1 MRGEGE
7 KAFCAGGDVKSM
19 YHAIKEKGPTIGIGL
34 RGEPSADFFRD
45 EYEMNYL
52 LANSPIPQISFWDGI
67 VMGGGVGVSIFGKV
81 RIATE
86 KTLFAMPET
95 AIGLF
100 PDVGSSGWL
109 PHIPRGLGT
118 YIALTGCKLKAAD
131 LLYSGIATHY
141 LSSSQY
147 PDLEAALSKLSVD
160 RSQALPAIH
169 EILDHLKPTT
179 DATSSGTLPI
189 VADAIERCFHNKSNV
204 ESIITALQNET
215 GNEEEWAAHTL
226 KTLERMSPS
235 SLKLTL
241 EQLNRGRHLSLRQCL
256 EMEYRLSQ
264 GCMREND
271 FAEGVRALL
280 VDRDNKPVWN
290 PSQFSEISDSKI
302 SSYFASLGG
311 HDLTLPEVEG
321 VWRWNK

>member
-1 MRGEGE
+1 
-7 KAFCAGGDVKSM
+7 M
-19 YHAIKEKGPTIGIGL
+19 YHAIKEKGPAIGVGL
-34 RGEPSADFFRD
+34 RGEPSADFFRE

-100 PDVGSSGWL
+100 PDVGSSAWL
-109 PHIPRGLGT
+109 PQLPDGIGP
-118 YIALTGCKLKAAD
+118 YIALTGSKLKAAD

-147 PDLEAALSKLSVD
+147 GHLEEALRTLPDDIGRDQALS
-160 RSQALPAIH
+160 AIYD
-169 EILDHLKPTT
+169 ILFELGPTEPIT
-179 DATSSGTLPI
+179 GGTIFP
-189 VADAIERCFHNKSNV
+189 VAESIERCFAGKTSV
-204 ESIITALQNET
+204 ESIISALQKER
-215 GNEEEWAAHTL
+215 GDGEEWAVNTL
-226 KTLERMSPS
+226 KTINRLSPS

-241 EQLNRGRHLSLRQCL
+241 EQLRRGKSSNLRQCF
-256 EMEYRLSQ
+256 EMEYRMSQ

-280 VDRDNKPVWN
+280 VDRDNNPLWN
-290 PSQFSEISDSKI
+290 PANLNEVSDDKI
-302 SSYFASLGG
+302 ASYFSSLGG
-311 HDLTLPEVEG
+311 ADLTLPQVEST
-321 VWRWNK
+321 WSWNN